1 MCAATLIEN
10 GMIGTKSV
18 KRMRAKIGNS
28 KYVILRCLIFSC
40 HVNVVLFHVM
50 SCHVMSCHVLPC
62 HVMLC
67 IGLLTYMHVAETPVK

>member
-10 GMIGTKSV
+10 GMIGANSV

-40 HVNVVLFHVM
+40 YVNVVLFHVM
-50 SCHVMSCHVLPC
+50 SCHVMPC
-62 HVMLC
+62 HVMLR
-67 IGLLTYMHVAETPVK
+67 IGLLSYMHVTETPVK

>member
-10 GMIGTKSV
+10 GMIGANSV
-18 KRMRAKIGNS
+18 KRMRAKNGNP

-40 HVNVVLFHVM
+40 YVNVGFFNVM
-50 SCHVMSCHVLPC
+50 SSHVIPY

-67 IGLLTYMHVAETPVK
+67 YV